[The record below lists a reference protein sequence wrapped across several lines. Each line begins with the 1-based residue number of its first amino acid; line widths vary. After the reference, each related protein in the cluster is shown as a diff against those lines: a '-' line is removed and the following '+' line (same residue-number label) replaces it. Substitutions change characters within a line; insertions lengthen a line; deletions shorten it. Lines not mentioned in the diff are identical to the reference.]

1 MIVHILA
8 NPNAGSHS
16 AESIIDQLKKT
27 YPQVDF
33 KTYLTQGKHDEKVQI
48 QKVLEGYG
56 DGDRLL
62 ILGGDGTLSKSLTD
76 WPSQLPF
83 AYYPTGSGNDF
94 AKSMKIREIDTV
106 LTALLTEKTQSICVL
121 KTYFGIIVNSM
132 DAGFAAQ
139 VIARS
144 ESSKLKKWLKR
155 VKVGKLT
162 YLIMA
167 IRSLLDAQSLTVD
180 AVIDGQEQQLKNL
193 FFLSLAN
200 NTHFGGGIMIWPE
213 ASAHEQKIDLVYIEN
228 GPIHRRVLALLDLVL
243 KRHKKSKYIK
253 HLQCQTISI
262 KTRQQI
268 LFQTDGEMLAGTEFA
283 LTCQERKI
291 YL

>member
-1 MIVHILA
+1 I
-8 NPNAGSHS
+8 
-16 AESIIDQLKKT
+16 
-27 YPQVDF
+27 
-33 KTYLTQGKHDEKVQI
+33 
-48 QKVLEGYG
+48 LEGYG

-62 ILGGDGTLSKSLTD
+62 ILGGDGRLSKSLTD

-121 KTYFGIIVNSM
+121 KTSFGIIVNSM

-144 ESSKLKKWLKR
+144 ESSKLKNWLKR

-180 AVIDGQEQQLKNL
+180 AIIDGKEQQLKNL

-200 NTHFGGGIMIWPE
+200 NTYFGGGIMIWPE

-253 HLQCQTISI
+253 HIQCQTISI
-262 KTRQQI
+262 KTSQQI